1 MKPVRWYFDFVSP
14 YAYLQSKRLGPF
26 EGKAVIE
33 PVPVLFAGLL
43 DHWGTTGPAELGPK
57 RLWTYRFCQWFADA
71 HGIPFL
77 MPPAHPFNPIRPL
90 RLAIAAG
97 NDRAAIDA
105 IFDVVWGQGRDPAD
119 PDTWA
124 ALVEAAGIVDADQ
137 RVEDPSVKAALRANT
152 EAAADRGVFG
162 VPTLEIDGE
171 LFWGVDGTDFA
182 RAYLDDPAL
191 LRAPAMARL
200 ATLPAGASRR
210 PGPAGGS
217 PR

>member
-14 YAYLQSKRLGPF
+14 YAYLQSRMLGDF
-26 EGKAVIE
+26 EGKAAIE

-43 DHWGTTGPAELGPK
+43 DHWGTTGPAELAPK

-71 HGIPFL
+71 HGIPFA
-77 MPPAHPFNPIRPL
+77 MPPAHPFNPLRPL

-97 NDRAAIDA
+97 TDRGAIDA
-105 IFDVVWGQGRDPAD
+105 IYGFIWGQGRDPAD
-119 PDTWA
+119 PAEWA
-124 ALVEAAGIVDADQ
+124 ALVEAACVADADR
-137 RVEDPSVKAALRANT
+137 RVADPAVKAQLRANT
-152 EAAADRGVFG
+152 EAAARRGVFG

-182 RAYLDDPAL
+182 RAVLDDPAI

-200 ATLPAGASRR
+200 ADLPTGATRR
-210 PGPAGGS
+210 PGPAGPAPS
-217 PR
+217 

>member
-14 YAYLQSKRLGPF
+14 YAYLQSRRLSDF
-26 EGKAVIE
+26 DGKAAIE

-71 HGIPFL
+71 RGIPFA

-97 NDRAAIDA
+97 GDRDAIDT
-105 IFDVVWGQGRDPAD
+105 IYRVIWGEGGNLDDPGTWRALTEAVGLADADDRIADPA
-119 PDTWA
+119 
-124 ALVEAAGIVDADQ
+124 
-137 RVEDPSVKAALRANT
+137 VKAALRANT
-152 EAAADRGVFG
+152 DAAIARGVFG

-182 RAYLDDPAL
+182 LAFLDDPAL

-200 ATLPAGASRR
+200 AELPTGAARKA
-210 PGPAGGS
+210 GPAE
-217 PR
+217 